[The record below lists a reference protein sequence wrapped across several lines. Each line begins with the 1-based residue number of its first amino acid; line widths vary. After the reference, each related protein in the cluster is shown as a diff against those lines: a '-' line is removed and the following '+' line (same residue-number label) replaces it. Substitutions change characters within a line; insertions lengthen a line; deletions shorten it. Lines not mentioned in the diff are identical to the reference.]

1 MNVRSKKGITLISL
15 IVTIIILIILATISI
30 NIIIRNGLFN
40 KTQLAS
46 DETKKSQAT
55 ETMNLKITNIQ
66 ISSYTESQELPN
78 LQYLADK
85 LCEDEDMEYV
95 LTASKAQASLE
106 KIDVTNFSSIY
117 TKLKDFPYEFE
128 INSSLQLASIDGVK
142 VANNPTQIPE
152 GYIKPEGTI
161 QITKK
166 SKNIDVSNYQYADTS
181 KLYTEDEVS
190 SGKGLY
196 WETGTGTFSAENFFS
211 VNHLNFSPNEIWLYA
226 VKDSISGKL
235 IVHATKD
242 YVEFWAT
249 TSNQNYYGIE
259 NNFSIT
265 SNGFNYT
272 ATGWSNSTIRWT
284 ATI

>member
-1 MNVRSKKGITLISL
+1 MNVRATKGISLISL
-15 IVTIIILIILATISI
+15 IVTIIILIVLATISI
-30 NIIIRNGLFN
+30 NIIIRNKLFHN
-40 KTQLAS
+40 TQLAS

-66 ISSYTESQELPN
+66 LSSYTESQKLPN

-95 LTASKAQASLE
+95 LTASKAYASLN

-128 INSSLQLASIDGVK
+128 INSSLQLASVDGVK
-142 VANNPTQIPE
+142 VAIDSTQIPE

-161 QITKK
+161 QITQK

-196 WETGTGTFSAENFFS
+196 WETGSGTFSTEAFFLL
-211 VNHLNFSPNEIWLYA
+211 VI
-226 VKDSISGKL
+226 
-235 IVHATKD
+235 
-242 YVEFWAT
+242 
-249 TSNQNYYGIE
+249 
-259 NNFSIT
+259 
-265 SNGFNYT
+265 
-272 ATGWSNSTIRWT
+272 
-284 ATI
+284 